1 MHAHAAA
8 SEEKVSQSAAAHSTL
23 QLKPVGHSFTW
34 CFGKSLALSNA
45 QSLPAHLC
53 LAAKHCLALG
63 QVTLEME
70 GGVRTAF
77 CDPRRFG
84 RVKQAADVAAELA
97 HLGFDPILSMP
108 ALEQFT
114 QMLSKERR
122 GIKALLLDQ
131 VRHESM
137 HLMAKSR
144 LSKSACFRF
153 RSMPMPSRIVLR
165 VSGMEE

>member
-1 MHAHAAA
+1 MPA
-8 SEEKVSQSAAAHSTL
+8 
-23 QLKPVGHSFTW
+23 FTA
-34 CFGKSLALSNA
+34 C
-45 QSLPAHLC
+45 LPASC
-53 LAAKHCLALG
+53 CKRCLALG

-70 GGVRTAF
+70 GGVHTAF

-131 VRHESM
+131 ARHEIM
-137 HLMAKSR
+137 HPLDKCMQMPVHKR
-144 LSKSACFRF
+144 LLAVQEHACA
-153 RSMPMPSRIVLR
+153 SQIVLR
-165 VSGMEE
+165 

>member
-1 MHAHAAA
+1 M
-8 SEEKVSQSAAAHSTL
+8 S
-23 QLKPVGHSFTW
+23 
-34 CFGKSLALSNA
+34 CFKRALP
-45 QSLPAHLC
+45 LE
-53 LAAKHCLALG
+53 

-70 GGVRTAF
+70 GGVHTAF

-108 ALEQFT
+108 ALEDFT

-137 HLMAKSR
+137 QLLDKLVQMLGQSALDGADLWCAARACPSQRANMAS
-144 LSKSACFRF
+144 
-153 RSMPMPSRIVLR
+153 I
-165 VSGMEE
+165 SGVRAWA